1 MNFSITRRGDYGL
14 VAAMYLARKKP
25 GELTQIHEIASHCG
39 LPEPFLAQILRLL
52 VRGGLVQSK
61 KGVRGGF
68 SLARKP
74 EDVSFL
80 EVLEALEGPVAVN
93 RCQSPVIHCEH
104 EGSCSMEFIWAKAQ
118 DALVNVLKDTNLAE
132 AYCPGHFPFLPQNG
146 KGAKAGETIPA
157 EETPARS

>member
-14 VAAMYLARKKP
+14 IAILYLARKKP
-25 GELTQIHEIASHCG
+25 GDLTQIHEVASHCR

-74 EDVSFL
+74 EEISFL
-80 EVLEALEGPVAVN
+80 QVLESLEGPVAVN
-93 RCQSPVIHCEH
+93 RCQSPVIQCDH
-104 EGSCSMEFIWAKAQ
+104 EGSCAQEFVWNRAQ
-118 DALVNVLKDTNLAE
+118 EALVKVLRETSLTDAF
-132 AYCPGHFPFLPQNG
+132 CPGHFPFVPAAG
-146 KGAKAGETIPA
+146 KDHEEMAVVA
-157 EETPARS
+157 EERSSTK